1 MTDTIKQFLEMHSKL
16 IDTNISELLNQAD
29 YQLSLRFYNELIK
42 VLVDCDIL
50 TDNEKKY
57 IGSSKDFP
65 NKHID
70 WDNPSIYEDCQE
82 LLTSNFEKHTTYGSG
97 VQVNVDDLYNELQ
110 FNGFFHLWDLDLI
123 HQDRNVAFVSISY
136 SLEDPDGYIVPEIL
150 CYDNESIIILR
161 LTENNRDEYSGGY
174 IDDVGM
180 YFNAKRLRD
189 KLNTIKNS
197 FDVVYDQALQNAEEE
212 E

>member
-1 MTDTIKQFLEMHSKL
+1 MSDTVKQFLEIYASLLDTDIKQFLER
-16 IDTNISELLNQAD
+16 AD
-29 YQLSLRFYNELIK
+29 EQLSLRFYNELIK
-42 VLVDCDIL
+42 ILVDCDIL
-50 TDNEKKY
+50 TDNDKKY

-82 LLTSNFEKHTTYGSG
+82 LLTSNFEKHINYGSG
-97 VQVNVDDLYNELQ
+97 VQVNVDNLYNELQ

-123 HQDRNVAFVSISY
+123 HQDRNISFVSISY

-161 LTENNRDEYSGGY
+161 LTENNRDEDLGGY

-189 KLNTIKNS
+189 KLDTIKNR
-197 FDVVYDQALQNAEEE
+197 FDTVYDLALQNAEEE
-212 E
+212 

>member
-29 YQLSLRFYNELIK
+29 YQLSLHFYNELIK
-42 VLVDCDIL
+42 VLVDCDIITSDDIKL
-50 TDNEKKY
+50 
-57 IGSSKDFP
+57 IGNSKDFP

-70 WDNPSIYEDCQE
+70 LDNPSIYEDCQE
-82 LLTSNFEKHTTYGSG
+82 LLTSNFEKHTNYGSG
-97 VQVNVDDLYNELQ
+97 VQVNVDNLYNELQ

-136 SLEDPDGYIVPEIL
+136 SLEDPAGYIIPEIL
-150 CYDNESIIILR
+150 CYDNASTIILR
-161 LTENNRDEYSGGY
+161 LTESSRDEYSGGY

-189 KLNTIKNS
+189 KLNTIKNR
-197 FDVVYDQALQNAEEE
+197 FDMVYDQALQNTEEE